1 MWVFDQMVWVE
12 CLIIYVDGLQEF
24 IDIKFEI
31 SVLFEDFLTI
41 RTSRIFLKPVI
52 NALHMEYMI
61 TI

>member
-1 MWVFDQMVWVE
+1 MCVFYKMIWVE
-12 CLIIYVDGLQEF
+12 GLIIYVDGLQEF

-31 SVLFEDFLTI
+31 SIFFEDFLTI
-41 RTSRIFLKPVI
+41 RAGWIFLKPVI